1 MSDLVSTRRSSA
13 LGRFGLDRTAGNAL
27 TTIQTGALL
36 ERAEDEAHRTLTLAR
51 MSDFG
56 AATHHALDE
65 GDGIVRDLVARVE
78 ANPLGANALEG
89 IAEDGIRGLRR
100 ELRDLTEGR

>member
-1 MSDLVSTRRSSA
+1 MSSSLVRHSSA
-13 LGRFGLDRTAGNAL
+13 LGRFGLDRATGNAL
-27 TTIQTGALL
+27 ATIKTGAML
-36 ERAEDEAHRTLTLAR
+36 ERAEDEAGRTLALAR
-51 MSDFG
+51 MSDIG

-78 ANPLGANALEG
+78 SNPLGANALGG

-100 ELRDLTEGR
+100 ELRHLTEGR